1 MESYIEFNVP
11 CNEAIRESLIAE
23 LAELQFEGFIE
34 HEEGFSAYILESEL
48 DNDVF
53 ESMVSKYGLDPKFI
67 PRQVIAQQNW
77 NAQWEAGYEPIV
89 IDQRIAI
96 LAPFHESNG
105 GYELELV
112 IQPKNTFGTGH
123 HETTQL
129 MLKMMMELDFKDCTV
144 LDYGCG
150 TGVLGIM
157 AAKLHAKKVLAID
170 IDKWC
175 LDNVPENIGLNNTP
189 QVQFELG
196 DLSILKH
203 DKFDRILANINKNIL
218 MESFGQLSNCMH
230 PKAEILISGFY
241 ESDLADLKVK
251 ADQVGLAFES
261 SITLNTWCA
270 ANFSKPKNAIANK

>member
-1 MESYIEFNVP
+1 MESYIEFTIP
-11 CNEAIRESLIAE
+11 CNETIRESLIAE

-34 HEEGFSAYILESEL
+34 HEDGFSAYIPESEL
-48 DNDVF
+48 DNEVF
-53 ESMVSKYGLDPKFI
+53 ESLVLKYGVDPKFI

-77 NAQWEAGYEPIV
+77 NAQWEAGYEPII

-129 MLKMMMELDFKDCTV
+129 MLKMMLELDFKDHTV

-157 AAKLHAKKVLAID
+157 AAKLQAKSVLSID

-189 QVQFELG
+189 QVHFELG

-203 DKFDRILANINKNIL
+203 DKFDFVLANINKNIL
-218 MESFGQLSNCMH
+218 LESF
-230 PKAEILISGFY
+230 EILLTFMNPGAYLLISGFY
-241 ESDLADLKVK
+241 ESDLTDLRSK
-251 ADQVGLAFES
+251 AEAVGYTFES
-261 SITLNTWCA
+261 SITLNSWCA
-270 ANFSKPKNAIANK
+270 ANFSKLKNKKR